1 MLALDDEVW
10 RYSKKTPL
18 TFDSLYLQVS
28 KELFWF
34 WFQSFFN

>member
-10 RYSKKTPL
+10 CYSKKTPL

-28 KELFWF
+28 KELLVLVSVIF
-34 WFQSFFN
+34 